1 MKQILFTLIGIILL
15 ISCDSSDDAG
25 NVLTSDIVGIWQLTA
40 NLSDPGDGSGSFQSV
55 SSNKTITFNADG
67 TFTSNGDVCD
77 MSITTSTNTN
87 GTYYTT
93 DKTIN
98 ANCGTTN
105 LPISYTI
112 DNLTMDISYFCI
124 EACQSRYRKIN

>member
-25 NVLTSDIVGIWQLTA
+25 NVLTSDIVGTWQLTA

-87 GTYYTT
+87 GTYNTT

>member
-1 MKQILFTLIGIILL
+1 M

-25 NVLTSDIVGIWQLTA
+25 NVLTSDIVGTWQLTA

-77 MSITTSTNTN
+77 MSITTSTNNN
-87 GTYYTT
+87 GTYNTT

>member
-1 MKQILFTLIGIILL
+1 MKQLLFTLIGIILL
-15 ISCDSSDDAG
+15 ISCDSSDDPG
-25 NVLTSDIVGIWQLTA
+25 NVLTSDIVGTWQLTA

-87 GTYYTT
+87 GTYNTT

>member
-1 MKQILFTLIGIILL
+1 MKQLLFTLIGIILL
-15 ISCDSSDDAG
+15 ISCDSSDDPG
-25 NVLTSDIVGIWQLTA
+25 NVLTSDIVGTWQLVA
-40 NLSDPGDGSGSFQSV
+40 NLADPGDGSGTFQSV

-87 GTYYTT
+87 GTYNTT

>member
-1 MKQILFTLIGIILL
+1 
-15 ISCDSSDDAG
+15 
-25 NVLTSDIVGIWQLTA
+25 TA
-40 NLSDPGDGSGSFQSV
+40 NLFDPGDGSGSFQSV

-87 GTYYTT
+87 GTYNTT

-98 ANCGTTN
+98 ANCSTTN

>member
-1 MKQILFTLIGIILL
+1 MKQILFTLIGIVLF

-25 NVLTSDIVGIWQLTA
+25 NLLTSDIVGTWQLTA

-67 TFTSNGDVCD
+67 TFTSNGNVCD
-77 MSITTSTNTN
+77 MSITTSTNTS
-87 GTYYTT
+87 GTYNTT

-112 DNLTMDISYFCI
+112 DNLSMDISYFCI

>member
-1 MKQILFTLIGIILL
+1 MKQVLLILIGLVLL
-15 ISCDSSDDAG
+15 IRCESSDDAG
-25 NVLTSDIVGIWQLTA
+25 NLLTSDIVGTWQLMA

-77 MSITTSTNTN
+77 MSITTSTNTS
-87 GTYYTT
+87 GTYNTT

-112 DNLTMDISYFCI
+112 DNLTMDVSYFCI

>member
-25 NVLTSDIVGIWQLTA
+25 NVLTSDIIGTWQLTA

-67 TFTSNGDVCD
+67 TSTSNGDVCD

-87 GTYYTT
+87 GTYNTT

>member
-1 MKQILFTLIGIILL
+1 M
-15 ISCDSSDDAG
+15 
-25 NVLTSDIVGIWQLTA
+25 TSDIVGTWQLTA

-87 GTYYTT
+87 GTYNTT